1 MLTQKLICLELALAM
16 SSSAPFNMG
25 SPFVMGAGLAVSS
38 SGSTPVESFLNVDDY
53 FDLPL
58 FGDDSRPSTSGAGPS
73 FSQPRAGSSSS
84 VGSSWW
90 EDQGIFCRNKQKLFV
105 SLL

>member
-1 MLTQKLICLELALAM
+1 MLTQESICLELAFAM
-16 SSSAPFNMG
+16 SSSAPFDMD
-25 SPFVMGAGLAVSS
+25 SPFAMGGGLAVSS
-38 SGSTPVESFLNVDDY
+38 SASTPVESFLNVDDY
-53 FDLPL
+53 FDL